1 LYVGCVIV
9 AARQASCQR
18 ESMNPRVTEN
28 KAALVRAYEGR
39 SLKVDSV
46 PFYYALHPTMSCNQR
61 CIMCT
66 PSGRH
71 PATTLPFDP
80 VASLLEQFQPFAEH
94 VTLTGGEPLL
104 YPQICELI
112 ESLSASKVAVSIT
125 TNATM
130 LRAELAER
138 LVGLCELNL
147 KCSIDAATRSTYLKI
162 RGTDHFD
169 RVLANLATF
178 ASAVRNEA
186 HVKLILVY
194 VVMRENLSEVLPFID
209 LARTLDAYRVEFHP
223 VRHVAGWSV
232 SNGTGWV
239 FHDREQCCQFFR
251 DEYDAM
257 MDRASAKCKQEGL
270 RHEVLRV

>member
-1 LYVGCVIV
+1 
-9 AARQASCQR
+9 
-18 ESMNPRVTEN
+18 MNLRVTEN
-28 KAALVRAYEGR
+28 RAAILRAYEGR
-39 SLKVDSV
+39 SLQVDGV
-46 PFYYALHPTMSCNQR
+46 PFYYALHPTMCCNQR

-66 PSGRH
+66 PNGRH
-71 PATTLPFDP
+71 PATTLRFDRI
-80 VASLLEQFQPFAEH
+80 ASLLEQFQPFAEH

-104 YPQICELI
+104 YPQIGELI
-112 ESLSASKVAVSIT
+112 DLLAASKVAVSIT

-138 LVGLCELNL
+138 LLGLSELNL

-162 RGTDHFD
+162 RGADHFD

-178 ASAVRNEA
+178 ASAVRSEP
-186 HVKLILVY
+186 HMRLILVY
-194 VVMRENLSEVLPFID
+194 VVMRKNLSEVLPFID
-209 LARTLDAYRVEFHP
+209 WAGTLNPYRVEFHP

-239 FHDREQCCQFFR
+239 FRDREQCCEFFR
-251 DEYDAM
+251 EEYNAM